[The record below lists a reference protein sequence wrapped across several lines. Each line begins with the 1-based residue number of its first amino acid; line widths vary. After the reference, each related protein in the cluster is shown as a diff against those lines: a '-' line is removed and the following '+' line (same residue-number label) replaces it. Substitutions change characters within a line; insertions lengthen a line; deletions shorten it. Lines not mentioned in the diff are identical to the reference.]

1 MTSPSQSVRV
11 KTTAPV
17 KKAAPRQRE
26 KKNIFGHMADA
37 LGMSVVKTARG
48 QIPLLDKIK
57 KIVLGLSVYMA
68 IGYIIGMIADMFLK
82 SSWSLATVFALVM
95 LLVWILKNGKGYLK

>member
-1 MTSPSQSVRV
+1 MTGPSQSVRV
-11 KTTAPV
+11 KQQPQG
-17 KKAAPRQRE
+17 KKAPKE

-48 QIPLLDKIK
+48 QIPMLERIK

-68 IGYIIGMIADMFLK
+68 IGYVIGMVADIFLK
-82 SSWSLATVFALVM
+82 SSWSLATVFALIM
-95 LLVWILKNGKGYLK
+95 LLVWLIRKGKEYLR